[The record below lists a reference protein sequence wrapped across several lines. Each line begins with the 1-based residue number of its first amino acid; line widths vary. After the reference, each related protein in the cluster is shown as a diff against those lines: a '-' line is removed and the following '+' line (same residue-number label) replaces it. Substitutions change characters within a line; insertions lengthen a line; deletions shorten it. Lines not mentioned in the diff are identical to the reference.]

1 MKIAPAASESRLY
14 DLSIFHD
21 VAKALTSSLDL
32 DIILETLMQK
42 MAAYFEPATWA
53 LVLLDENSR
62 QPQYVAPVEPD
73 FERLNQVRLKSDQ
86 TLAQCVI
93 ATGEPLVISDLR
105 NDPRIDPDT
114 VDPMVTA
121 DSAVVC

>member
-1 MKIAPAASESRLY
+1 MKIASAASESRLY

-53 LVLLDENSR
+53 LIMLDESSR
-62 QPQYVAPVEPD
+62 RAAATRAPVEPD
-73 FERLNQVRLKSDQ
+73 FQRLNQVRLKTKQ
-86 TLAQCVI
+86 TLAGWVI
-93 ATGEPLVISDLR
+93 ETGEPLVISDLR
-105 NDPRIDPDT
+105 LDPRIDENDGQRR
-114 VDPMVTA
+114 
-121 DSAVVC
+121 